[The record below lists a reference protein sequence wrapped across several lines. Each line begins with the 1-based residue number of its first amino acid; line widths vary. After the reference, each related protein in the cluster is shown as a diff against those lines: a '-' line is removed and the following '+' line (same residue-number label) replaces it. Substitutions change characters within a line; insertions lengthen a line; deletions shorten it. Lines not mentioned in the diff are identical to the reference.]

1 MRKRVLWL
9 HPLVTLDDHFKVHM
23 ANEMLQ
29 EIDKK
34 FQELLDSVEEQM
46 VVYIKDKLN
55 EVEDVKE
62 REVLRNIVV
71 TQLEIDASHFE

>member
-1 MRKRVLWL
+1 MIIFTSAMV
-9 HPLVTLDDHFKVHM
+9 
-23 ANEMLQ
+23 NEMIND
-29 EIDKK
+29 IDKK
-34 FQELLDSVEEQM
+34 FQELLDTVEEQM

>member
-1 MRKRVLWL
+1 MI
-9 HPLVTLDDHFKVHM
+9 TLPSAMV
-23 ANEMLQ
+23 NEMIN

-34 FQELLDSVEEQM
+34 FQELLDTVEEQM